1 MANYT
6 KLTDFATKDSLLSG
20 NPAKIVRGTEIDT
33 EFENIE
39 TAVNS
44 KQDSDAELT
53 AIAGLTSA
61 ANKLPYFTG
70 SGTAAVTDLSAF
82 GRTLIDDADAAA
94 ARTTLGVVRTLD
106 PISTVTASS
115 VATVDIT
122 DLDAYPTYLIILKD
136 VKPSVDGAQ
145 FRMQTSS
152 DNGSTFDAGGS
163 YAGSTAVCLSPSGS
177 WTGYSGGGA
186 RIELSGSVPGVGNA
200 TNELGVTGQLLLSRA
215 TGSGTTVQGTTGYFD
230 SASGNSAFAIV
241 YGTRTSTTLADAIRF
256 FFDTGN
262 ITSGTITVYGVSIA

>member
-94 ARTTLGVVRTLD
+94 ARTTLGVAGDVGDSSIVVTSGNGYG
-106 PISTVTASS
+106 STNTKIRRFSTTQSS
-115 VATVDIT
+115 SGSDIT
-122 DLDAYPTYLIILKD
+122 YADSAANGASFTINTTGLYAITYID
-136 VKPSVDGAQ
+136 Q
-145 FRMQTSS
+145 
-152 DNGSTFDAGGS
+152 N
-163 YAGSTAVCLSPSGS
+163 
-177 WTGYSGGGA
+177 
-186 RIELSGSVPGVGNA
+186 
-200 TNELGVTGQLLLSRA
+200 
-215 TGSGTTVQGTTGYFD
+215 GTTGD
-230 SASGNSAFAIV
+230 ATIGVSVNSTQLTTTIESITAVDRLLINDIVGLRRIIVSGVFKLTATDV
-241 YGTRTSTTLADAIRF
+241 IRPHTDGF
-256 FFDTGN
+256 TPSDGAAAGN
-262 ITSGTITVYGVSIA
+262 IFRIQRVGGL